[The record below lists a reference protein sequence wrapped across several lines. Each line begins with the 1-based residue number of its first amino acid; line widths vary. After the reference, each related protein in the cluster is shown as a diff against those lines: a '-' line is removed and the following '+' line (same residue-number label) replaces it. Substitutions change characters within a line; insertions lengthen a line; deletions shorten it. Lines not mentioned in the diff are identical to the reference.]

1 MTTHTSAFSS
11 FFSSLLTPDTFTTH
25 LLERSFNHAEGW
37 IEAGLSLLL
46 FCITLWLAHIWNRK
60 HPINE
65 KGRFPFLQHLR
76 QRIAWPVL
84 LLGSAI
90 VSASLWNG
98 FVGHAV
104 WLQLLVL
111 AAHWMLIIR
120 VTLAVIQAA
129 LPENKITGQLE
140 NSLSVLLWVMF
151 VARIAGID
159 AVLEEWMKSLSF
171 GIGSSTLNLW
181 VITTGLLWVA
191 VVLVLAMWLSKFIK
205 TRLMDSSH
213 LDMNLRIMLSN
224 IVQIILIVLSVLI
237 ALPLVGIDLTVLS
250 VFGGAIGVG
259 IGFGLQKIA
268 SNYISGFMILG
279 DRSIRPGDRLT
290 VDNFTGYV
298 TKITSRFV
306 VLRSAAGT
314 EALIPNET
322 FITST
327 VINESYTGT
336 SLLQGL
342 DIQVSYQSDII
353 RAMEIMVAAAAK
365 QERVENEPNAFLT
378 GFGDNGIDLR
388 LSFWVKDPENGFYG
402 LFSAILLDV
411 WKEFNANGIEF
422 PYPQRE
428 VRILN
433 DDGGAEELAALAQ
446 QAAANSE
453 AVRRQAQFSADE

>member
-1 MTTHTSAFSS
+1 M
-11 FFSSLLTPDTFTTH
+11 
-25 LLERSFNHAEGW
+25 LERSFNHTAGW
-37 IEAGLSLLL
+37 IEAGLALLL
-46 FCITLWLAHIWNRK
+46 FGSTLWLAHIWNRK
-60 HPINE
+60 HPIGENS
-65 KGRFPFLQHLR
+65 RFPFLLHLR
-76 QRIAWPVL
+76 QRIVWPVL
-84 LLGSAI
+84 LLVSAI
-90 VSASLWNG
+90 VSASLWNAFAG
-98 FVGHAV
+98 QTI

-120 VTLAVIQAA
+120 VTLAVIHAA

-140 NSLSVLLWVMF
+140 NSLSVILWIMF
-151 VARIAGID
+151 VARIAGIHTI
-159 AVLEEWMKSLSF
+159 LENWMKNLSF

-191 VVLVLAMWLSKFIK
+191 TVLVLAMWLSKFIK
-205 TRLMDSSH
+205 TRLMNSSH

-250 VFGGAIGVG
+250 VFGGALGVG

-306 VLRSAAGT
+306 VLRSAAGM

-327 VINESYTGT
+327 VINESYTGN

-342 DIQVSYQSDII
+342 DIQVSYQSDIV

-365 QERVENEPNAFLT
+365 QERVENQPNAYLT

-402 LFSAILLDV
+402 LFSAILLDI

-433 DDGGAEELAALAQ
+433 DGGGAEELASLAQ
-446 QAAANSE
+446 QAAAQSE
-453 AVRRQAQFSADE
+453 TIQRSAKFSADE